1 MYHMAEQLDKYELE
15 RKIEKLEFQIETLT
29 KQAEQDNKMIDRQA
43 DLNCRLEEKLNKAME
58 ALETIKTAATF
69 GRIKGLNVGTP
80 DGMKLKSIANLAE
93 KAIKQI
99 KGEDDND

>member
-1 MYHMAEQLDKYELE
+1 MIKSQDELNTCNDGK
-15 RKIEKLEFQIETLT
+15 RKSDVLIATIEKCE
-29 KQAEQDNKMIDRQA
+29 K
-43 DLNCRLEEKLNKAME
+43 LEEKLKIAKE
-58 ALETIKTAATF
+58 KLETIKTAATF